1 MCDRA
6 KALRNDGNEVSM
18 RNIFQSDVSQLPFV
32 WTRGIAARE
41 TLRYLDRKGIDAER
55 LLSTAELSRAQ
66 LAENPSDVS
75 AVSQHRFLE
84 LAAAET
90 DDPLLGLHVAA
101 EMDLREIGLLFYL
114 AASSAT
120 VGEALEQLAEYA
132 ATTTEEI
139 RLEILPKEGE
149 AVLNFHRVLTIDQPV
164 CQQSEL
170 AALGLIRALRK
181 MTNRNFSPSRIGFAH
196 ARNSGLR
203 EIHRILHCPVE
214 FVQAVDSWVLPQQI
228 MELPIVSEDSHL
240 LQILEAHA
248 DEIMSEKHTVTGLR
262 RLVEDRLIVL
272 LPSGRT
278 QAAVVAEQL
287 GMTERSFRRRLVE
300 EGANFGEIADRLRHR
315 LALRYLEDERVSLK
329 QIAWLLGYSELG
341 AFNHAFKR
349 WTGTSPGALRRQSA
363 S

>member
-1 MCDRA
+1 
-6 KALRNDGNEVSM
+6 M
-18 RNIFQSDVSQLPFV
+18 RNIFQGDVSQLPFV

-41 TLRYLDRKGIDAER
+41 TLRYLDRKGINADQ
-55 LLSTAELSRAQ
+55 LVSTAELSRAQ
-66 LAENPSDVS
+66 LTENPSGVS

-101 EMDLREIGLLFYL
+101 EMDLRELGLLFYL

-120 VGEALEQLAEYA
+120 VGEALEQLAQYA

-149 AVLNFHRVLTIDQPV
+149 TVLYFHRVLAVDQPV

-181 MTNRNFSPSRIGFAH
+181 VTNRDFSPSRIGFTH

-203 EIHRILHCPVE
+203 EIHRMLRCPVE
-214 FVQAVDSWVLPQQI
+214 FVQAVDGWVLPQRI

-248 DEIMSEKHTVTGLR
+248 DEILSEKHTVTGLR
-262 RLVEDRLIVL
+262 DLVEDRLIRL
-272 LPSGRT
+272 LPNGRT
-278 QAAVVAEQL
+278 QAAVIAEQL
-287 GMTERSFRRRLVE
+287 GMSERSFRRRLSE
-300 EGANFGEIADRLRHR
+300 EGANFGEVVDRLRHR
-315 LALRYLEDERVSLK
+315 LALHYLEDKRVSLK

-349 WTGTSPGALRRQSA
+349 WTGTSPGQVRKRSA

>member
-1 MCDRA
+1 VDQGHRRPRNVTL
-6 KALRNDGNEVSM
+6 LRSE
-18 RNIFQSDVSQLPFV
+18 
-32 WTRGIAARE
+32 
-41 TLRYLDRKGIDAER
+41 GIDADQ

-66 LAENPSDVS
+66 LTENPSDVS

-139 RLEILPKEGE
+139 RLEILPKEDE
-149 AVLNFHRVLTIDQPV
+149 AVLYFHRVLTVDQPV

-170 AALGLIRALRK
+170 ATLGIIRALRK
-181 MTNRNFSPSRIGFAH
+181 MTNSDFSPSRISFAH
-196 ARNSGLR
+196 ARSSGLR
-203 EIHRILHCPVE
+203 EIHRVLRCPVE
-214 FVQAVDSWVLPQQI
+214 FVQAVDCWVLPHRI

-240 LQILEAHA
+240 QQILEAHA
-248 DEIMSEKHTVTGLR
+248 DEIMSEKHTVAGLR

-278 QAAVVAEQL
+278 QAAVIAEQL
-287 GMTERSFRRRLVE
+287 GMSERSFRRRLVE
-300 EGANFGEIADRLRHR
+300 EGANFGEIVDRLRHR

-349 WTGTSPGALRRQSA
+349 WTRTSPGAMRKQSA

>member
-1 MCDRA
+1 
-6 KALRNDGNEVSM
+6 M

-41 TLRYLDRKGIDAER
+41 TLRYLDRKGIDADQ

-66 LAENPSDVS
+66 LTENPSGVS

-101 EMDLREIGLLFYL
+101 EMDLRELGLLFYL

-120 VGEALEQLAEYA
+120 VGEALEQLAQYA

-149 AVLNFHRVLTIDQPV
+149 AVLYFHRVLAVDQPV

-181 MTNRNFSPSRIGFAH
+181 MTNRDFSPSRIGFTH

-203 EIHRILHCPVE
+203 EIHRILRCPVE
-214 FVQAVDSWVLPQQI
+214 FVQAVDGWVLPQRI

-248 DEIMSEKHTVTGLR
+248 DEILSEKHTVTGLR
-262 RLVEDRLIVL
+262 GLVEDRLIGL
-272 LPSGRT
+272 LPNGRT

-287 GMTERSFRRRLVE
+287 GMSERSFRRRLSE
-300 EGANFGEIADRLRHR
+300 EGANFGEVVDRLRHR
-315 LALRYLEDERVSLK
+315 LALHYLEDERVSLK

-349 WTGTSPGALRRQSA
+349 WTGTSPGQVRKRSA